1 MVAKIQVDCGG
12 GVLSYGRKKRSADG
26 NQLPRQSRQLSPLPD
41 DLADKLT
48 YDPNLHQD
56 VIVYDTPLRKQIFVD
71 PGIKVNR
78 FTDPTGGEVAT
89 GRGFTDENGGQL
101 MNFLKG
107 FFWVFA
113 FLITFSCEF
122 Q

>member
-1 MVAKIQVDCGG
+1 M
-12 GVLSYGRKKRSADG
+12 
-26 NQLPRQSRQLSPLPD
+26 PRQSRQLQPLPE

-89 GRGFTDENGGQL
+89 GRGFTDENGGSVHIFCERFFLSFCFSHYRL
-101 MNFLKG
+101 MQISIIGKQ
-107 FFWVFA
+107 
-113 FLITFSCEF
+113 IRYKQISFSFCPRRF